1 MSGFIGLGQDEV
13 TRADQLIPVDTH
25 LAAILAMLPTPEPI
39 ELRTADGLGL
49 ILAAT
54 ATSSVTLPSAD
65 NSSMDGYALVADDL
79 TAATRAQPV
88 RLAVIGEM
96 VAGSSEALTVARGT
110 CVRIMTGAPI
120 PPGAD
125 AVVPVELT
133 LARDEADGDHVAFH
147 RPARAGDNIRHAGED
162 LVPDQE
168 LVAAGRRLAPADIAL
183 LSAAGVARVV
193 CIPAPRV
200 VIMSTGDELV
210 SADREPGPGRIR
222 DSNGPMLAA
231 MVRATGGVPFAT
243 GAIPDDHAA
252 LTEAFESNLGH
263 ADLFVCTGGASAG
276 TRDLLADVIAALG
289 EVHAVKVAMRPGM
302 PQIRGRIG
310 PTPVIGLPGNPV
322 SSFVS
327 FEVFVRPAIRAL
339 QGRRDVHRPTVV
351 ARAAEPL
358 HAPSHKRGYVRVRL
372 ARDGASWTVRPTGA
386 QGSHLISSIA
396 QADGLAIIPEA
407 VTEIRVGDEVRV
419 MLLVD

>member
-1 MSGFIGLGQDEV
+1 VSGFVGRGQDEV
-13 TRADQLIPVDTH
+13 TPADQLTTVEDH

-39 ELRTADGLGL
+39 ELRAADGLGL
-49 ILAAT
+49 VLAESAICD
-54 ATSSVTLPSAD
+54 VLLPSTD
-65 NSSMDGYALVADDL
+65 NSAMDGYALVADDL
-79 TAATRAQPV
+79 VSASRDEPV
-88 RLAVIGEM
+88 RLVVTGEI
-96 VAGSSEALTVARGT
+96 VAGTAELPTVARGT

-125 AVVPVELT
+125 TVVPVELT
-133 LARDEADGDHVAFH
+133 VGDDGAVDFH
-147 RPARAGDNIRHAGED
+147 LPARAGDHVRRAGED
-162 LVPDQE
+162 LVPGRE
-168 LVAAGRRLAPADIAL
+168 LVAAGRRISPADVAL
-183 LSAAGVARVV
+183 LSAAGIARVV
-193 CIPAPRV
+193 CLPAPRV

-210 SADREPGPGRIR
+210 AADREPGPGRVR

-231 MVRATGGVPFAT
+231 MVRATGGIPFVT
-243 GAIPDDHAA
+243 GAVPDDHAA

-276 TRDLLADVIAALG
+276 TRDLLAGVIGALG

-310 PTPVIGLPGNPV
+310 STPVIGLPGNPV

-358 HAPSHKRGYVRVRL
+358 HAPAHKRGYLRVRL
-372 ARDGASWTVRPTGA
+372 ARDGASWSVRPTGA
-386 QGSHLISSIA
+386 QGSHLITSIA
-396 QADGLAIIPEA
+396 QADGLAVIPEA
-407 VTEIRVGDEVRV
+407 LTEVRVGDEVRV

>member
-1 MSGFIGLGQDEV
+1 VSVGGFVGRGQDEV
-13 TRADQLIPVDTH
+13 TKASELTSVDAH
-25 LAAILAMLPTPEPI
+25 LEAILAMLPNPEPI

-49 ILAAT
+49 ILAET
-54 ATSSVTLPSAD
+54 ATCEVTLPATD

-79 TAATRAQPV
+79 ALATREQPV
-88 RLAVIGEM
+88 RLAVIGE
-96 VAGSSEALTVARGT
+96 VAAGAQYDLTVARGA

-125 AVVPVELT
+125 TVVPVELT
-133 LARDEADGDHVAFH
+133 VGDDESATFHLSARV
-147 RPARAGDNIRHAGED
+147 GDNIRRAGED
-162 LVPDQE
+162 LVPGQE
-168 LVAAGRRLAPADIAL
+168 LVAAGRRLAPADVAL
-183 LSAAGVARVV
+183 LSAAGVSRVV
-193 CIPAPRV
+193 CVPAPRV

-210 SADREPGPGRIR
+210 PAEREPQPGQVR

-231 MVRATGGVPFAT
+231 MVKATGGLPFVT
-243 GAIPDDHAA
+243 GAIPDDRAA
-252 LTEAFESNLGH
+252 LIEAFESNLGH
-263 ADLFVCTGGASAG
+263 ADLFICTGGASAG
-276 TRDLLADVIAALG
+276 TRDLLADVIGDLG

-310 PTPVIGLPGNPV
+310 STPVIGLPGNPV

-351 ARAAEPL
+351 ARVVEAL
-358 HAPSHKRGYVRVRL
+358 HAPAHKRGYLRVRL
-372 ARDGASWTVRPTGA
+372 ARDGAAWTVRPTGA
-386 QGSHLISSIA
+386 QGSHIITSIA
-396 QADGLAIIPEA
+396 QADGLAVVPEA
-407 VTEIRVGDEVRV
+407 VTEVRVGDEVRV

>member
-1 MSGFIGLGQDEV
+1 VRGFVGRGQDEV
-13 TRADQLIPVDTH
+13 TPAAELTSVEAH
-25 LAAILAMLPTPEPI
+25 LDAILAMLPHPQPI

-49 ILAAT
+49 ILAET
-54 ATSSVTLPSAD
+54 ATCEVTLPSSD
-65 NSSMDGYALVADDL
+65 NSAMDGYALVGDDL
-79 TAATRAQPV
+79 VSASREEPV
-88 RLAVIGEM
+88 RLAVVGEV
-96 VAGSSEALTVARGT
+96 VAGAQESITVARGS

-133 LARDEADGDHVAFH
+133 VGEGDHVEFH
-147 RPARAGDNIRHAGED
+147 LPAHVGDNIRHAGED
-162 LVPDQE
+162 LLPGQE
-168 LVAAGRRLAPADIAL
+168 LVAAGRRLAPADVAL
-183 LSAAGVARVV
+183 LSAAGVSRVV
-193 CIPAPRV
+193 CVPAPRV

-210 SADREPGPGRIR
+210 PADREPGPGQIR

-231 MVRATGGVPFAT
+231 MVKATGGLPFLT
-243 GAIPDDHAA
+243 GAIPDDRGA
-252 LTEAFESNLGH
+252 LVEAFESNLGH

-276 TRDLLADVIAALG
+276 TRDLLADVIAELG
-289 EVHAVKVAMRPGM
+289 EVEAVKVAMRPGM
-302 PQIRGRIG
+302 PQVRGRIG
-310 PTPVIGLPGNPV
+310 STPVIGLPGNPV

-351 ARAAEPL
+351 ARVVEAL

-372 ARDGASWTVRPTGA
+372 SRDGAAWTARPTGA
-386 QGSHLISSIA
+386 QGSHIITSIA
-396 QADGLAIIPEA
+396 QADGLAIVPEA
-407 VTEIRVGDEVRV
+407 VTEVRVGDEVRV

>member
-1 MSGFIGLGQDEV
+1 VSRFVGRGQDEV
-13 TRADQLIPVDTH
+13 TAASELTSVEAH
-25 LAAILAMLPTPEPI
+25 LAAILAMLPSPEPI

-49 ILAAT
+49 ILAET
-54 ATSSVTLPSAD
+54 ATCAVTLPASD
-65 NSSMDGYALVADDL
+65 NSAMDGYALVADDL
-79 TAATRAQPV
+79 VTASRDEPV
-88 RLAVIGEM
+88 RLAVVGEV
-96 VAGSSEALTVARGT
+96 VAGAHGSITVARGT

-125 AVVPVELT
+125 SVVPVELT
-133 LARDEADGDHVAFH
+133 VGDDASASFH
-147 RPARAGDNIRHAGED
+147 LPARVGDNIRSAGED
-162 LVPDQE
+162 LVPGQE
-168 LVAAGRRLAPADIAL
+168 LVAAGRRLAPADVAL
-183 LSAAGVARVV
+183 LSAAGVSRVV
-193 CIPAPRV
+193 CVPAPRV

-210 SADREPGPGRIR
+210 PAEREPQPGQIR

-231 MVRATGGVPFAT
+231 MVKATGGLPFVT
-243 GAIPDDHAA
+243 GAVPDDRAA

-276 TRDLLADVIAALG
+276 TRDLLADVIGELG

-310 PTPVIGLPGNPV
+310 STPVIGLPGNPV

-351 ARAAEPL
+351 ARVVEPL
-358 HAPSHKRGYVRVRL
+358 HAPAHKRGYLRVRL
-372 ARDGASWTVRPTGA
+372 ARDGSAWTVRPTGA
-386 QGSHLISSIA
+386 QGSHIITSIA
-396 QADGLAIIPEA
+396 QADGLAIVPEA
-407 VTEIRVGDEVRV
+407 VTEVRVGDEVRV

>member
-1 MSGFIGLGQDEV
+1 MSRFVGRGQDEV
-13 TRADQLIPVDTH
+13 TSASEMISVDAH
-25 LAAILAMLPTPEPI
+25 LEAILAMLPKPQPI

-49 ILAAT
+49 ILAET
-54 ATSSVTLPSAD
+54 VTCEITLPDSD
-65 NSSMDGYALVADDL
+65 NSAMDGYALIADDVVS
-79 TAATRAQPV
+79 ASRAQSV
-88 RLAVIGEM
+88 RLAVVGEV
-96 VAGSSEALTVARGT
+96 VAGGQETITVARGT

-133 LARDEADGDHVAFH
+133 LGDEESAEFHLAARV
-147 RPARAGDNIRHAGED
+147 GDNIRRAGED
-162 LVPDQE
+162 LLPGHE
-168 LVAAGRRLAPADIAL
+168 LVAAGRRLAPADVAL
-183 LSAAGVARVV
+183 LSAAGVSRVTCV
-193 CIPAPRV
+193 PAPRV

-210 SADREPGPGRIR
+210 PTEREPGRGQVR

-231 MVRATGGVPFAT
+231 MVRATGGLPFVT
-243 GAIPDDHAA
+243 GAIPDDRAA

-276 TRDLLADVIAALG
+276 TRDLLADVIATLG
-289 EVHAVKVAMRPGM
+289 EASAVKVAMRPGM
-302 PQIRGRIG
+302 PQVRGRIG
-310 PTPVIGLPGNPV
+310 STPVIGLPGNPV

-351 ARAAEPL
+351 ADVVEPL
-358 HAPSHKRGYVRVRL
+358 HAPADKRGYLRVRL
-372 ARDGASWTVRPTGA
+372 SRDGARWTVRPTGA

-396 QADGLAIIPEA
+396 QADGLAVIPES
-407 VTEIRVGDEVRV
+407 VTEVRVGDEVRV

>member
-1 MSGFIGLGQDEV
+1 VTRFVGRGQDEV
-13 TRADQLIPVDTH
+13 TAASELTTVDAH
-25 LAAILAMLPTPEPI
+25 LAAILEMLPNPQPI

-49 ILAAT
+49 ILAEPAT
-54 ATSSVTLPSAD
+54 CAVTLPDVD
-65 NSSMDGYALVADDL
+65 NSAMDGYALIADDL
-79 TAATRAQPV
+79 IAASREQPV
-88 RLAVIGEM
+88 RLAVAGEV
-96 VAGSSEALTVARGT
+96 VAGAQEPITVARGT

-125 AVVPVELT
+125 TVVPVELT
-133 LARDEADGDHVAFH
+133 VGDEHSVEFHLGARV
-147 RPARAGDNIRHAGED
+147 GDNIRSAGED
-162 LVPDQE
+162 LQPGQE
-168 LVAAGRRLAPADIAL
+168 LVAVGRRLAPADIAL
-183 LSAAGVARVV
+183 LSAAGVSRVV
-193 CIPAPRV
+193 CVPAPRV

-210 SADREPGPGRIR
+210 PAERAPGPGQIR

-231 MVRATGGVPFAT
+231 MVKATGGLPFVT
-243 GAIPDDHAA
+243 GAIPDDRAA

-276 TRDLLADVIAALG
+276 VRDLLADVIGELG

-310 PTPVIGLPGNPV
+310 STPVIGLPGNPV

-351 ARAAEPL
+351 ARVIEPL
-358 HAPSHKRGYVRVRL
+358 HAPAHKRGYSRVRL

-386 QGSHLISSIA
+386 QGSHIITSIA

-407 VTEIRVGDEVRV
+407 VTEVRVGDEVRV

>member
-1 MSGFIGLGQDEV
+1 MSGFVGKGQDEV
-13 TRADQLIPVDTH
+13 TSASELIGVDVH
-25 LAAILAMLPTPEPI
+25 LEAILAMLPGPQPI

-49 ILAAT
+49 ILAEAAT
-54 ATSSVTLPSAD
+54 CDVTLPDSD
-65 NSSMDGYALVADDL
+65 NSAVDGYALVADDVL
-79 TAATRAQPV
+79 NASRAQPV
-88 RLAVIGEM
+88 RLAVAGEI
-96 VAGSSEALTVARGT
+96 VAGAQEVITVARGT

-133 LARDEADGDHVAFH
+133 MGDEDSVEFH
-147 RPARAGDNIRHAGED
+147 LPAQVGDNVRRAGED
-162 LVPDQE
+162 LQPGQE
-168 LVAAGRRLAPADIAL
+168 LVAAGRRLAPADVAL
-183 LSAAGVARVV
+183 LSAAGVSRVV
-193 CIPAPRV
+193 CVPAPRV

-210 SADREPGPGRIR
+210 PAERRPGPGQIR

-231 MVRATGGVPFAT
+231 MVRATGGLPFVT
-243 GAIPDDHAA
+243 GAIADDRAA

-276 TRDLLADVIAALG
+276 TRDMLAEVISALG
-289 EVHAVKVAMRPGM
+289 EAEAVKVAMRPGM

-310 PTPVIGLPGNPV
+310 STPVIGLPGNPV

-351 ARAAEPL
+351 ADVAETL
-358 HAPSHKRGYVRVRL
+358 HAPAHKRGYVRVRL
-372 ARDGASWTVRPTGA
+372 ARDGARWSVRPTGA
-386 QGSHLISSIA
+386 QGSHIISSIA
-396 QADGLAIIPEA
+396 QADGLAIIPES
-407 VTEIRVGDEVRV
+407 VTEVRVGDEVRV

>member
-1 MSGFIGLGQDEV
+1 VSGFVGRGQDEV
-13 TRADQLIPVDTH
+13 TPADQLTTVEDH

-39 ELRTADGLGL
+39 ELRAADGLGL
-49 ILAAT
+49 VLAESA
-54 ATSSVTLPSAD
+54 VCDVLLPSTD
-65 NSSMDGYALVADDL
+65 NSAMDGYALVADDL
-79 TAATRAQPV
+79 ASASRDEPV
-88 RLAVIGEM
+88 RLVVTGEI
-96 VAGSSEALTVARGT
+96 VAGTAELPTVARGT

-125 AVVPVELT
+125 TVVPVELT
-133 LARDEADGDHVAFH
+133 VGDDGAVDFH
-147 RPARAGDNIRHAGED
+147 LPARAGDHVRRAGED
-162 LVPDQE
+162 LVPGRE
-168 LVAAGRRLAPADIAL
+168 LVAAGRRISPADVAL
-183 LSAAGVARVV
+183 LSAAGIARVV
-193 CIPAPRV
+193 CLPAPRV

-210 SADREPGPGRIR
+210 AADREPGPGRVR

-231 MVRATGGVPFAT
+231 MVRATGGIPFVT
-243 GAIPDDHAA
+243 GAVPDDHAA

-276 TRDLLADVIAALG
+276 TRDLLAGVIGALG

-310 PTPVIGLPGNPV
+310 STPVIGLPGNPV

-358 HAPSHKRGYVRVRL
+358 HAPAHKRGYLRVRL
-372 ARDGASWTVRPTGA
+372 ARDGASWSVRPTGA
-386 QGSHLISSIA
+386 QGSHLITSIA
-396 QADGLAIIPEA
+396 QADGLAVIPEA
-407 VTEIRVGDEVRV
+407 LTEVRVGDEVRV

>member
-1 MSGFIGLGQDEV
+1 MSGFVGLGQDEV
-13 TRADQLIPVDTH
+13 TPADQLTPVDTH

-49 ILAAT
+49 ILAET
-54 ATSSVTLPSAD
+54 ATCTVTLPSTD
-65 NSSMDGYALVADDL
+65 NTAMDGYALVADDL
-79 TAATRAQPV
+79 AAASRAQPV
-88 RLAVIGEM
+88 RLSVIGEV
-96 VAGSSEALTVARGT
+96 VAGSSETPTVARGT

-133 LARDEADGDHVAFH
+133 LADGDDVTFH
-147 RPARAGDNIRHAGED
+147 LPARAGDNIRHAGED
-162 LVPDQE
+162 LVPGQQ
-168 LVAAGRRLAPADIAL
+168 LVAAGRRLAPADVAL
-183 LSAAGVARVV
+183 LSAAGVTRVV

-210 SADREPGPGRIR
+210 PAEREPEPGRVR

-231 MVRATGGVPFAT
+231 MVKATGGVPFVT

-276 TRDLLADVIAALG
+276 TRDLLADVIGQLG
-289 EVHAVKVAMRPGM
+289 EVDAVKVAMRPGM

-358 HAPSHKRGYVRVRL
+358 HAPSHKRGYLRVRL

-386 QGSHLISSIA
+386 QGSHLITSIA
-396 QADGLAIIPEA
+396 QADGLAIIPES
-407 VTEIRVGDEVRV
+407 VTEVRVGDEVRV

>member
-1 MSGFIGLGQDEV
+1 MSGFVGRGQDEV
-13 TRADQLIPVDTH
+13 TPADQLTSVDVH

-49 ILAAT
+49 VLAET
-54 ATSSVTLPSAD
+54 ATCAIMLPAAD
-65 NSSMDGYALVADDL
+65 NSAMDGYALVADDL
-79 TAATRAQPV
+79 SAASRAQPV
-88 RLAVIGEM
+88 RLSVTGE
-96 VAGSSEALTVARGT
+96 VLAGSDETPTVARGT

-125 AVVPVELT
+125 TVVPVELT
-133 LARDEADGDHVAFH
+133 LEDGGDITFH
-147 RPARAGDNIRHAGED
+147 LPAREGDNIRRAGED

-168 LVAAGRRLAPADIAL
+168 LVAAGRRLAPADVAL
-183 LSAAGVARVV
+183 LSAAGIARVV

-210 SADREPGPGRIR
+210 PADREPGPGRVR

-231 MVRATGGVPFAT
+231 MVRATGGVPFVT

-276 TRDLLADVIAALG
+276 TRDLLADVIGELG
-289 EVHAVKVAMRPGM
+289 EVEAVKVAMRPGM

-310 PTPVIGLPGNPV
+310 STPVIGLPGNPV

-351 ARAAEPL
+351 ARAVEPL
-358 HAPSHKRGYVRVRL
+358 HAPSHKRGYLRVRL
-372 ARDGASWTVRPTGA
+372 AREGAAWTVRPTGA
-386 QGSHLISSIA
+386 QGSHLITSIA
-396 QADGLAIIPEA
+396 QADGLAIVPEA
-407 VTEIRVGDEVRV
+407 VTEVRVGDEVRV